1 MVLANEAY
9 FNLLVSTILFN
20 MYFEFVLYSS
30 RIKGNKCIL
39 QFSYLTFVEFFFLD
53 KKVETVNMF
62 A

>member
-39 QFSYLTFVEFFFLD
+39 QFSYLTFVEFFLD
-53 KKVETVNMF
+53 EKVETVNMF